1 MFDLAAPHPNLLAS
15 RGSRTG
21 DGCVVCVHQF
31 LERVSRRAHFH
42 ESEHVVHCAHSAG
55 ERESGKIRHR
65 RLGGAAG
72 ERHRLDHS
80 LSRRL
85 PRLAALLY
93 LRPAFGRSQMNDRPS
108 NGAPSGDGD
117 LASGTRTIRD
127 VARLAG
133 VSIGTVSKALNANGR
148 LSAETRAKVIK
159 VAKAIDY
166 RPNDLAQ
173 SLHRARSMT
182 VGILSN
188 DSFGRFAFPIVEA
201 LERRLSDHG
210 IAVFM
215 CNATD
220 DPMRERRHIDQLL
233 GKRVHGLVVTARRGD
248 RRAPIDPAARGLP
261 VVYVFSQ
268 VENPDALCL
277 LPDDEGGA
285 RLAVSHLAALG
296 RRRIAHITGPERF
309 EAVRLR
315 ELGWRKALAEAG
327 LKSGA
332 SDCNPG
338 QWSEAW
344 GREAAQTLFSR
355 RRAMPDALFCGN
367 DQIARGAVDALREMG
382 LAVPNDVAVVGF
394 DNWGVMTEAARP
406 ALTSVDMN
414 LEALGREAGASL
426 MEMMGG
432 CALKGV
438 RRLPCSL
445 VIRDSCGAR
454 GRRAERGKRS

>member
-1 MFDLAAPHPNLLAS
+1 MLDMAAPHPNLPAS
-15 RGSRTG
+15 RGSR
-21 DGCVVCVHQF
+21 
-31 LERVSRRAHFH
+31 
-42 ESEHVVHCAHSAG
+42 AG
-55 ERESGKIRHR
+55 ERESGKIWRR

-72 ERHRLDHS
+72 ERHHLDHS

-93 LRPAFGRSQMNDRPS
+93 FRPALGRRQMNDFPAGDAQPS
-108 NGAPSGDGD
+108 DVDMTPGA
-117 LASGTRTIRD
+117 RTIRD

-148 LSAETRAKVIK
+148 LSAETRAKVLEI
-159 VAKAIDY
+159 AKAIDY

-188 DSFGRFAFPIVEA
+188 DSFGRFSFPIVEA
-201 LERRLSDHG
+201 LERPLFDDG

-220 DPMRERRHIDQLL
+220 DPMRERRHVDQLL
-233 GKRVHGLVVTARRGD
+233 GKRVDGLVVTARRAD
-248 RRAPIDPAARGLP
+248 RRPPIEPAALGLP

-268 VENPDALCL
+268 VETPDALCL

-315 ELGWRKALAEAG
+315 EMGWRKALAEAG
-327 LKSGA
+327 LQAGA
-332 SDCNPG
+332 RDCLPG
-338 QWSEAW
+338 QWSQAW
-344 GREAAQTLFSR
+344 GCEAAQRLFSR
-355 RRAMPDALFCGN
+355 
-367 DQIARGAVDALREMG
+367 
-382 LAVPNDVAVVGF
+382 
-394 DNWGVMTEAARP
+394 
-406 ALTSVDMN
+406 
-414 LEALGREAGASL
+414 
-426 MEMMGG
+426 
-432 CALKGV
+432 
-438 RRLPCSL
+438 
-445 VIRDSCGAR
+445 
-454 GRRAERGKRS
+454 

>member
-1 MFDLAAPHPNLLAS
+1 M
-15 RGSRTG
+15 T
-21 DGCVVCVHQF
+21 
-31 LERVSRRAHFH
+31 EK
-42 ESEHVVHCAHSAG
+42 SAG
-55 ERESGKIRHR
+55 RAGSVNRRESG
-65 RLGGAAG
+65 
-72 ERHRLDHS
+72 
-80 LSRRL
+80 
-85 PRLAALLY
+85 
-93 LRPAFGRSQMNDRPS
+93 RSVANP
-108 NGAPSGDGD
+108 
-117 LASGTRTIRD
+117 TIRD
-127 VARLAG
+127 VARASN
-133 VSIGTVSKALNANGR
+133 VSIGTVSKALNNNGSLR
-148 LSAETRAKVIK
+148 QETRERIAT
-159 VAKAIDY
+159 AAEAIGY

-220 DPMRERRHIDQLL
+220 DPARERRHIDQLL
-233 GKRVHGLVVTARRGD
+233 GKRVDGLVVTARRAD
-248 RRAPIDPAARGLP
+248 QRAPIEPAARGLP

-327 LKSGA
+327 LKASARDCRSGR
-332 SDCNPG
+332 
-338 QWSEAW
+338 WSEAW

-355 RRAMPDALFCGN
+355 RRTMPDSLFCGN

-382 LAVPNDVAVVGF
+382 LGVPGEVAVVGF
-394 DNWGVMTEAARP
+394 DNWSVMAEAARP

-432 CALKGV
+432 RALKGV

-454 GRRAERGKRS
+454 RGAEKGKQS

>member
-1 MFDLAAPHPNLLAS
+1 
-15 RGSRTG
+15 
-21 DGCVVCVHQF
+21 
-31 LERVSRRAHFH
+31 
-42 ESEHVVHCAHSAG
+42 
-55 ERESGKIRHR
+55 
-65 RLGGAAG
+65 
-72 ERHRLDHS
+72 
-80 LSRRL
+80 
-85 PRLAALLY
+85 
-93 LRPAFGRSQMNDRPS
+93 MNDRPS
-108 NGAPSGDGD
+108 SHGPPGDQ
-117 LASGTRTIRD
+117 ARTIRD

-133 VSIGTVSKALNANGR
+133 VSIGTVSKALNASGR
-148 LSAETRAKVIK
+148 LSAETRARVLK

-201 LERRLSDHG
+201 LERRLFDHG

-220 DPMRERRHIDQLL
+220 DPVRERRHIDQLL
-233 GKRVHGLVVTARRGD
+233 GKRVDGLVVTARRAD
-248 RRAPIDPAARGLP
+248 RRAPIEPAARGLP

-268 VENPDALCL
+268 VESKDALCL

-315 ELGWRKALAEAG
+315 EAGWRKALAEAG
-327 LKSGA
+327 LNAGER
-332 SDCNPG
+332 DCRPG
-338 QWSEAW
+338 RWSEAF
-344 GREAAQTLFSR
+344 GREAAQELFSR
-355 RRAMPDALFCGN
+355 RRAAPDALFCGN

-382 LAVPNDVAVVGF
+382 LAVPADVAVVGF
-394 DNWGVMTEAARP
+394 DNWDVMVEASRP
-406 ALTSVDMN
+406 RLTSIDMN
-414 LEALGREAGASL
+414 LDTLGREAGASL
-426 MEMMGG
+426 VEMMAGR
-432 CALKGV
+432 ALHGV

-454 GRRAERGKRS
+454 PCSETGGRS

>member
-1 MFDLAAPHPNLLAS
+1 M
-15 RGSRTG
+15 T
-21 DGCVVCVHQF
+21 
-31 LERVSRRAHFH
+31 EK
-42 ESEHVVHCAHSAG
+42 SA
-55 ERESGKIRHR
+55 
-65 RLGGAAG
+65 
-72 ERHRLDHS
+72 
-80 LSRRL
+80 
-85 PRLAALLY
+85 
-93 LRPAFGRSQMNDRPS
+93 RPS
-108 NGAPSGDGD
+108 DGENRREY
-117 LASGTRTIRD
+117 AHTRATPTIHD
-127 VARLAG
+127 VARASN
-133 VSIGTVSKALNANGR
+133 VSIGTVSKALNNIGSLR
-148 LSAETRAKVIK
+148 QETRERIAT
-159 VAKAIDY
+159 VAEAIGY

-233 GKRVHGLVVTARRGD
+233 GKRVDGLVVTARRAD
-248 RRAPIDPAARGLP
+248 RRAPIEPASLGLP

-315 ELGWRKALAEAG
+315 EMGWRKALAEAG
-327 LKSGA
+327 LKAGA
-332 SDCNPG
+332 SDFRSG

-344 GREAAQTLFSR
+344 GREAAQNLFSR

-382 LAVPNDVAVVGF
+382 LGVPHDVAVVGF

-432 CALKGV
+432 CALRGV

-445 VIRDSCGAR
+445 VIRDSCG
-454 GRRAERGKRS
+454 GHGHRAERGKQS